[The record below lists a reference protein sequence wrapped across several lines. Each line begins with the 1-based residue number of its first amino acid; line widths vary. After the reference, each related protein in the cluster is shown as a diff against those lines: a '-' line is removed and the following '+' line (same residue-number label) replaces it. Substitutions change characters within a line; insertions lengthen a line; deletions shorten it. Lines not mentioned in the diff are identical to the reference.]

1 MKKAIFITVR
11 AGSSR
16 LPNKAI
22 LEINGKPTI
31 QLLIE
36 RAKRS
41 KMADMVILCTS
52 TEPEDTILCDIASRC
67 GINSFRGSLIDKVD
81 RWRAAAKHYNVDYF
95 VNIDGD
101 DLLCEPELID
111 MAFRQYHSEEHDFI
125 KVDDTRIVCGA
136 FTLGA
141 KTTAIEEVC
150 RLKTTA
156 DTEALWLSF
165 SSIPSFKTVMLQ
177 NIPNVFYRPEIR
189 ATLDYEE
196 DLAFF
201 DAIFS
206 HFKRLNNKNFSLRD
220 VVDFIDKNPQVVQI
234 NRHRHQ
240 DYLDNQKKLN
250 KIL

>member
-16 LPNKAI
+16 LPNKAT

-31 QLLIE
+31 ELLIE
-36 RAKRS
+36 RAKQS
-41 KMADMVILCTS
+41 KMTDMIILCTS
-52 TEPEDTILCDIASRC
+52 TEPGDEVLCDIASRC
-67 GINSFRGSLIDKVD
+67 GINSFRGSLLDKVD
-81 RWRAAAKHYNVDYF
+81 RWRAAAEHYNIDYF

-111 MAFRQYHSEEHDFI
+111 MAFRQYHVDEHDFV
-125 KVDDTRIVCGA
+125 KVDDTNIVCGA

-141 KTTAIEEVC
+141 KTEAIQEVC
-150 RLKTTA
+150 RLKTTT

-165 SSIPSFKTVMLQ
+165 SSIPSFNTVMLENVP
-177 NIPNVFYRPEIR
+177 NIFYRPEIR
-189 ATLDYEE
+189 ATLDYKE
-196 DLAFF
+196 DLDFF

-206 HFKRLNNKNFSLRD
+206 HFKRTNNKDFSLRD
-220 VVDFIDKNPQVVQI
+220 VVEFIDENPKIVQI

-250 KIL
+250 KTL